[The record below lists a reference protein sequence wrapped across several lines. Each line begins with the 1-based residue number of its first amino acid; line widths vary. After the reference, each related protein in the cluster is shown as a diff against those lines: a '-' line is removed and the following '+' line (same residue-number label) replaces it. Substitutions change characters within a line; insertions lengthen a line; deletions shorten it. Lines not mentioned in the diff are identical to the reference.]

1 MGILEGL
8 WEYWLI
14 PFVIVLS
21 VLVFV
26 HEFGHYWV
34 ARRAGVR
41 VETFSIGFGPELF
54 GWTDSAGTRWKFSA
68 VPLGG
73 YVKMFG
79 EGDLAEDLEGEDLT
93 PEEKAVS
100 FHHKP
105 LAARA
110 AVVAAGPAANF
121 LFAFLVFAAVAITV
135 GQPKPLAVVGSVQ
148 EDSAAAVAGF
158 QAGDVIVDV
167 DGAPIKWFSDIQ
179 ESVSDRAGE
188 AIDFRVE
195 RGEEEVSLTAT
206 PRLTTVTGADG
217 TPVELAL
224 LGIRADGNSLGYEEM
239 GPLTALVSAG
249 ERVVGITGQILSAV
263 GQIITGSRTAEELG
277 GPLRIAQLSG
287 EIAQDGLLSLL
298 FFMATLSINLGLIN
312 LFPIPMLDGGHLV
325 FYAWE
330 AIRGKRV
337 NKRVQEYGFRLGLAF
352 VIFLM
357 LFATWNDLVQLK
369 VFDFLRDLV
378 G

>member
-14 PFVIVLS
+14 PFIIVLS

-148 EDSAAAVAGF
+148 ENSAAAEADF
-158 QAGDVIVDV
+158 EAGDVIVEV

-179 ESVSDRAGE
+179 ENVSDRPGE

-195 RGEEEVSLTAT
+195 RGETEIALTAT
-206 PRLTTVTGADG
+206 PRLTTVAGPEGETR
-217 TPVELAL
+217 ELAL
-224 LGIRADGNSLGYEEM
+224 LGIRADAASLGYEEM
-239 GPLTALVSAG
+239 GPLTSIASAA
-249 ERVVGITGQILSAV
+249 ERTIGITGQILSAV

-325 FYAWE
+325 FYGWE

-369 VFDFLRDLV
+369 VFDFLRDFV

>member
-1 MGILEGL
+1 MGIVETL
-8 WEYWLI
+8 WEYWII
-14 PFVIVLS
+14 PFIIVLS

-41 VETFSIGFGPELF
+41 VETFSIGFGPEIF
-54 GWTDSAGTRWKFSA
+54 GWTDSAQTRWKFSV

-79 EGDLAEDLEGEDLT
+79 ESDPDDDDETEPLT

-100 FHHKP
+100 FHHKS
-105 LAARA
+105 LRARA
-110 AVVAAGPAANF
+110 AVVAAGPGANF
-121 LFAFLVFAAVAITV
+121 LFAFIVFAGVSIFV
-135 GQPKPLAVVGSVQ
+135 GNPAPLPVVGSVQ
-148 EDSAAAVAGF
+148 EGSAAEEAGF
-158 QAGDVIVDV
+158 EAGDRVIRV
-167 DGAPIKWFSDIQ
+167 DGEPVAWFSDIQ
-179 ESVSDRAGE
+179 RNVVDRP
-188 AIDFRVE
+188 
-195 RGEEEVSLTAT
+195 GEEVFFVVQRGDSEVPLTAV
-206 PRLTTVTGADG
+206 PRLTTITGASG
-217 TPVELAL
+217 EERQSAI
-224 LGIRADGNSLGYEEM
+224 LGIRADAGSIGYEQE
-239 GPLTALVSAG
+239 GVFSSLLDAG
-249 ERVVGITGQILSAV
+249 ERVVMVTAQILHAV
-263 GQIITGSRTAEELG
+263 WQIISGTRTAEELG

-330 AIRGKRV
+330 GIRGKRV
-337 NKRVQEYGFRLGLAF
+337 NRRVQEYGFRLGLAF
-352 VIFLM
+352 VLFLM
-357 LFATWNDLVQLK
+357 LFATWNDLVQLQ
-369 VFDFLRDLV
+369 VFELFQDLV